1 MTKLASNK
9 KHQNLIIMYKNWYV
23 YILIAVVAWLLMLLC
38 DKFKIIKSKPLRIFV
53 VIFIASIICW
63 GCYDLI
69 V

>member
-1 MTKLASNK
+1 
-9 KHQNLIIMYKNWYV
+9 MYKNWYV

-53 VIFIASIICW
+53 VIFIEIGRAH
-63 GCYDLI
+63 